1 MSTFLRRLAFP
12 LLPLKFQHALQAGDT
27 ILALEVA
34 LKNEVYQGAF
44 TADEKPLKLT
54 LERIDEHEF
63 LRSFLSWYLFR
74 RSDKEVQG
82 PRNFLARIGLGES
95 TALEMTYAEQKY
107 VLTYQVRQDGQPLEV
122 QMFYSPSI
130 SRLVVRANRSGR

>member
-1 MSTFLRRLAFP
+1 MAKFLRGLVFP
-12 LLPLKFQHALQAGDT
+12 LVPLKFQRALQAGNSTLRLD
-27 ILALEVA
+27 VA
-34 LKNEVYQGAF
+34 LKDEIYRGTF
-44 TADEKPLKLT
+44 TADEKPIKLT
-54 LERIDEHEF
+54 LERLDEHDF
-63 LRSFLSWYLFR
+63 FRSFLSWYLFR
-74 RSDKEVQG
+74 RSDKDNAG

-130 SRLVVRANRSGR
+130 SRLVVRANRAGR